1 VDSFGHA
8 IEFSFNKRE
17 GKYKT
22 KIGGFLTI
30 VLNCLILQQTYLRL
44 NQMVFFKND
53 TIQSNETSTDLEALG
68 EVSYHRMKNSTIPV
82 YAF

>member
-1 VDSFGHA
+1 MLKSLDSFGHA

-30 VLNCLILQQTYLRL
+30 LLNAMI
-44 NQMVFFKND
+44 F
-53 TIQSNETSTDLEALG
+53 
-68 EVSYHRMKNSTIPV
+68 
-82 YAF
+82 